1 MEIIV
6 YFSKLFV
13 PTVKEDPSDAELIS
27 HKLMVRSGMIKKT
40 AAGIYSWL
48 PIGLKVLKK
57 VEEIV
62 RKNLNNFDAE
72 EILMPMVQPAE
83 LWKESGRYGEY
94 GKELLKFDDRSN
106 RGFVLGPT
114 HEEIICEIFRSHP
127 KSYKDL
133 PVNLYQIQ
141 TKFRDEIRPR
151 FGVMR
156 SREFLMKDAYSFDI
170 DEKGLVKSYG
180 KMKDAYISIFDE
192 IGLDYRIVK
201 ADSGNIGGD
210 VSEEFHILADSG
222 EDLIAVSDSSDFA
235 ANVEV
240 LNYDKDPSDLEGKKS
255 PDGKGKLKIKR
266 GIEVGHIFQ
275 LGQKYSQAMNVG
287 VKDMNGK
294 SIHPF
299 MGCYGIGV
307 SRIVAAAIEQNHDDK
322 GIQWP
327 DKITPFGVNIIC
339 LDPES
344 DEIMKVCSE
353 IYSILQKSGFDP
365 LLDDRDIRAGIK
377 FKEHELLGIPYSII
391 IGPNNFKN
399 TKLEF
404 GIRAQN
410 EKIDMK
416 LDDIKKYL
424 GEKYD

>member
-1 MEIIV
+1 M

-48 PIGLKVLKK
+48 PLGLKVLKK

-210 VSEEFHILADSG
+210 VNEEFHILADSG
-222 EDLIAVSDSSDFA
+222 EDLIAISDSSDFA

-240 LNYDKDPSDLEGKKS
+240 LNYDKDPSELEGKKS

-287 VKDMNGK
+287 VKDMNGN

-307 SRIVAAAIEQNHDDK
+307 SRIVAAAIEQNHDDR

>member
-1 MEIIV
+1 M

-170 DEKGLVKSYG
+170 DEEGLVKSYG

>member
-1 MEIIV
+1 
-6 YFSKLFV
+6 
-13 PTVKEDPSDAELIS
+13 
-27 HKLMVRSGMIKKT
+27 MVRSGMIKRN

-48 PIGLKVLKK
+48 PVGLKVLKK

-287 VKDMNGK
+287 VKDMNGN
-294 SIHPF
+294 SVHPF

-307 SRIVAAAIEQNHDDK
+307 SRIVAAAIEQNHDDR

-353 IYSILQKSGFDP
+353 IYSILKKSGFDP

>member
-1 MEIIV
+1 M

-27 HKLMVRSGMIKKT
+27 HKLMVRSGMIKRN

-48 PIGLKVLKK
+48 PVGLKVLKK

-210 VSEEFHILADSG
+210 ISEEFHILADSG

-287 VKDMNGK
+287 VKDMNGN

-307 SRIVAAAIEQNHDDK
+307 SRIVAAAIEQNHDDR

>member
-1 MEIIV
+1 M

-210 VSEEFHILADSG
+210 ISEEFHILADSG

-287 VKDMNGK
+287 VKDMNGN

-307 SRIVAAAIEQNHDDK
+307 SRIVAAAIEQNHDDR

>member
-1 MEIIV
+1 M

-240 LNYDKDPSDLEGKKS
+240 LNYDKDPSELEGKKS

-287 VKDMNGK
+287 VKDMNGN

-307 SRIVAAAIEQNHDDK
+307 SRIVAAAIEQNHDDR

>member
-1 MEIIV
+1 M

-40 AAGIYSWL
+40 AAGIFSWL

-240 LNYDKDPSDLEGKKS
+240 LNYDKDPSELEGKKS

-287 VKDMNGK
+287 VKDMDGN
-294 SIHPF
+294 SIHTF

-307 SRIVAAAIEQNHDDK
+307 SRIVAAAIEQNHDDR

>member
-1 MEIIV
+1 M

-48 PIGLKVLKK
+48 PLGLKVLKK

-72 EILMPMVQPAE
+72 EILMPMVQPSE
-83 LWKESGRYGEY
+83 LWKESGRYSEY

-170 DEKGLVKSYG
+170 DEKGLVRSYG
-180 KMKDAYISIFDE
+180 KMKDAYISIFNE

-210 VSEEFHILADSG
+210 ISEEFHILADSG

-240 LNYDKDPSDLEGKKS
+240 LNYDKDPSELEGKKS

-287 VKDMNGK
+287 VKDMNGN

-353 IYSILQKSGFDP
+353 IYSILKKSGFDP

-391 IGPNNFKN
+391 VGPNNFKN

-404 GIRAQN
+404 GIRIKN

>member
-1 MEIIV
+1 M

-170 DEKGLVKSYG
+170 DEKGLVTSYG

-240 LNYDKDPSDLEGKKS
+240 LNYDKDPSELEGKKS

-287 VKDMNGK
+287 VKDMNGN

-307 SRIVAAAIEQNHDDK
+307 SRIVAAAIEQNHDDR

>member
-1 MEIIV
+1 M

-48 PIGLKVLKK
+48 PLGLKVLKK

-62 RKNLNNFDAE
+62 RRNLNNFDAE

-83 LWKESGRYGEY
+83 LWKESGRYAEY

-180 KMKDAYISIFDE
+180 KMKDAYIKIFNE

-210 VSEEFHILADSG
+210 VSEEFHILANSG
-222 EDLIAVSDSSDFA
+222 EDLIAVSDNSDYA

-240 LNYDKDPSDLEGKKS
+240 LNYDKDPSELEGKQS

-287 VKDMNGK
+287 VKDMNGN
-294 SIHPF
+294 SIYPF

-327 DKITPFGVNIIC
+327 DKITPFEVNIIC
-339 LDPES
+339 LDPENN
-344 DEIMKVCSE
+344 EIMKVCSE
-353 IYSILQKSGFDP
+353 IYNILKKSGFDP

-391 IGPNNFKN
+391 VGPNNFKN

-404 GIRAQN
+404 GIRVQN

>member
-1 MEIIV
+1 M

-240 LNYDKDPSDLEGKKS
+240 LNYDKDPSELEGKKS

-275 LGQKYSQAMNVG
+275 LGQKYSQSMNVG
-287 VKDMNGK
+287 VKDMNRN

-307 SRIVAAAIEQNHDDK
+307 SRIVAAAIEQNHDDR

-353 IYSILQKSGFDP
+353 IYSILKKSGFDP

>member
-1 MEIIV
+1 M

-83 LWKESGRYGEY
+83 LLKESGRYGEY

-222 EDLIAVSDSSDFA
+222 EDLIAVSNSSDFA

-240 LNYDKDPSDLEGKKS
+240 LNYDKDPSELEGKES

-287 VKDMNGK
+287 VKDMNGN

-307 SRIVAAAIEQNHDDK
+307 SRIVAAAIEQNHDDR

-353 IYSILQKSGFDP
+353 IYNQT
-365 LLDDRDIRAGIK
+365 
-377 FKEHELLGIPYSII
+377 YTII
-391 IGPNNFKN
+391 IYSELPL
-399 TKLEF
+399 KL
-404 GIRAQN
+404 QP
-410 EKIDMK
+410 
-416 LDDIKKYL
+416 
-424 GEKYD
+424 

>member
-1 MEIIV
+1 M

-48 PIGLKVLKK
+48 PLGLKVLKK

-62 RKNLNNFDAE
+62 RKNLNDFEAE

-210 VSEEFHILADSG
+210 ISEEFHILADSG

-240 LNYDKDPSDLEGKKS
+240 LNYDKDPSELEGKKS

-287 VKDMNGK
+287 VKDMNGN

-353 IYSILQKSGFDP
+353 IYSILKKSGFDP

>member
-1 MEIIV
+1 M

-48 PIGLKVLKK
+48 PLGLKVLKK

-240 LNYDKDPSDLEGKKS
+240 LNYDKDPSELEGKKS

-287 VKDMNGK
+287 VKDMNGN

-307 SRIVAAAIEQNHDDK
+307 SRIVAAAIEQNHDDR
-322 GIQWP
+322 GIQWL

-353 IYSILQKSGFDP
+353 IYSILQKSGFEP

>member
-1 MEIIV
+1 M

-48 PIGLKVLKK
+48 PLGLKVLKK

-83 LWKESGRYGEY
+83 LWKESGRFDEY

-170 DEKGLVKSYG
+170 DEEGLVKSYM
-180 KMKDAYISIFDE
+180 KMKDAYINIFNE

-210 VSEEFHILADSG
+210 ISEEFHILADSG
-222 EDLIAVSDSSDFA
+222 EDLIAVSDGSDFA

-240 LNYDKDPSDLEGKKS
+240 LNYDKDPSELEGKKS

-275 LGQKYSQAMNVG
+275 LGQKYSQAMKVG
-287 VKDMNGK
+287 VKDMSGN

-307 SRIVAAAIEQNHDDK
+307 SRIVAAAIEQNYDDK
-322 GIQWP
+322 GIHWP
-327 DKITPFGVNIIC
+327 TKIAPFGVNIIC

-344 DEIMKVCSE
+344 SEIVKVCSE
-353 IYSILQKSGFDP
+353 IYSILKKSGFDP

-391 IGPNNFKN
+391 VGPNNFKN

-424 GEKYD
+424 GEKFD

>member
-1 MEIIV
+1 M

-48 PIGLKVLKK
+48 PLGLKVLKK

-72 EILMPMVQPAE
+72 EILMPMVQPSE
-83 LWKESGRYGEY
+83 LWKESGRYSEY

-170 DEKGLVKSYG
+170 DEKGLVRSYG
-180 KMKDAYISIFDE
+180 KMKDAYISIFNE

-210 VSEEFHILADSG
+210 ISEEFHILADSG

-240 LNYDKDPSDLEGKKS
+240 LNYDKDPSELEGKKS

-287 VKDMNGK
+287 VKDMNGN

-353 IYSILQKSGFDP
+353 IYSILKKSGFDP

-391 IGPNNFKN
+391 VGPNNFKN

-404 GIRAQN
+404 GIRIQN

-416 LDDIKKYL
+416 LDDIKNI
-424 GEKYD
+424 

>member
-1 MEIIV
+1 M

-192 IGLDYRIVK
+192 IGLDYRIVN

-240 LNYDKDPSDLEGKKS
+240 LNYDKDPSELEGKKS

-287 VKDMNGK
+287 VKDMNGN

-307 SRIVAAAIEQNHDDK
+307 SRIVAAAIEQNHDDR
-322 GIQWP
+322 GIQWL

>member
-1 MEIIV
+1 M

-27 HKLMVRSGMIKKT
+27 HKLMVRSGMIKRN

-48 PIGLKVLKK
+48 PLGFKVLKK

-180 KMKDAYISIFDE
+180 KMKDAYISIFNE

-210 VSEEFHILADSG
+210 ISEEFHILADSG
-222 EDLIAVSDSSDFA
+222 EDLIAVSNSSDFA

-240 LNYDKDPSDLEGKKS
+240 LNYDKDPSELEGKES

-275 LGQKYSQAMNVG
+275 LGQKYSQAMNVR
-287 VKDMNGK
+287 VKDMNGN
-294 SIHPF
+294 SIYPF

-307 SRIVAAAIEQNHDDK
+307 SRIVAAAIEQNHDDR

-353 IYSILQKSGFDP
+353 IYSILKKSGFDP

-391 IGPNNFKN
+391 LKI
-399 TKLEF
+399 
-404 GIRAQN
+404 QN
-410 EKIDMK
+410 
-416 LDDIKKYL
+416 
-424 GEKYD
+424 

>member
-1 MEIIV
+1 M

-48 PIGLKVLKK
+48 PLGLKVLKK

-180 KMKDAYISIFDE
+180 KMKDAYISIFNE

-240 LNYDKDPSDLEGKKS
+240 LNYDKDPSELEGKKS

-287 VKDMNGK
+287 VKDMNGN

-307 SRIVAAAIEQNHDDK
+307 SRIVAAAIEQNHDDR

-424 GEKYD
+424 GEIYD

>member
-1 MEIIV
+1 M

-27 HKLMVRSGMIKKT
+27 HKLMVRSGMIKRN

-48 PIGLKVLKK
+48 PLGFKVLKK

-222 EDLIAVSDSSDFA
+222 EDLIAVSNSSDFA

-240 LNYDKDPSDLEGKKS
+240 LNYDKDPSELEGKKS

-287 VKDMNGK
+287 VKDMNGN

-307 SRIVAAAIEQNHDDK
+307 SRIVAAAIEQNHDDR

>member
-1 MEIIV
+1 M

-27 HKLMVRSGMIKKT
+27 HKLMLRSGMIKKT

-240 LNYDKDPSDLEGKKS
+240 LNYDKDPSELEGKES

-287 VKDMNGK
+287 VKDMNGN

-307 SRIVAAAIEQNHDDK
+307 SRIVAAAIEQNHDDR

>member
-1 MEIIV
+1 V

-240 LNYDKDPSDLEGKKS
+240 LNYDKDPSELEGKKS

-287 VKDMNGK
+287 VKDMNGN

-307 SRIVAAAIEQNHDDK
+307 SRIVAAAIEQNHDDR

-404 GIRAQN
+404 GIRVQN

>member
-1 MEIIV
+1 M

-222 EDLIAVSDSSDFA
+222 EDLIAVSDRSDFA

-240 LNYDKDPSDLEGKKS
+240 LNYDKDPSELEGKKS

-287 VKDMNGK
+287 VKDMNGN

-307 SRIVAAAIEQNHDDK
+307 SRIVAAAIEQNHDDR

-353 IYSILQKSGFDP
+353 IYSILKKSGFDP

-404 GIRAQN
+404 CNRAQN

>member
-1 MEIIV
+1 M

-151 FGVMR
+151 CGVMR

-287 VKDMNGK
+287 VKDMNGN

-307 SRIVAAAIEQNHDDK
+307 SRIVAAAIEQNHDDR

>member
-1 MEIIV
+1 M

-287 VKDMNGK
+287 VKDMNGN

>member
-1 MEIIV
+1 M

-48 PIGLKVLKK
+48 PLGLKVLKK

-240 LNYDKDPSDLEGKKS
+240 LNYDKDPSELEGKKS

-287 VKDMNGK
+287 VKDMNGN

-307 SRIVAAAIEQNHDDK
+307 SRIVAAAIEQNHDDR

-404 GIRAQN
+404 SIRAQN